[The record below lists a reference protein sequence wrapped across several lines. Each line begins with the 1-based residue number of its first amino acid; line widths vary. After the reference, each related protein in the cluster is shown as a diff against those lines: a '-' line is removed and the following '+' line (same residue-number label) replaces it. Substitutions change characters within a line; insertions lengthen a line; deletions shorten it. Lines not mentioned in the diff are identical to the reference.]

1 MDNAEASLSGTAGP
15 PPRRRRW
22 LLTAAAAVVAA
33 VGVVIALVATG
44 QPGQGTASAAQARTS
59 PVQARNFSLPALGHS
74 GQRVSL
80 AAYAGQPV
88 MVNFFASWCS
98 PCKRETPL
106 LARFY
111 RAHHGKII
119 VLGIDSNDQAGPAL
133 KFLAKEGV
141 SYPVGFDAYPAST
154 AASYG
159 IVALPQTFFLNARH
173 QIVRHVSGDVT
184 PAELA
189 AWAATVTGKK
199 AG

>member
-1 MDNAEASLSGTAGP
+1 MDDAGASRTGGAG

-22 LLTAAAAVVAA
+22 RWLLTGAAAVVAA
-33 VGVVIALVATG
+33 IGVVIALVAAG
-44 QPGQGTASAAQARTS
+44 QPGKGQAAVPAH
-59 PVQARNFSLPALGHS
+59 NFSLPALGHA

-80 AAYAGQPV
+80 AAYAGKPV
-88 MVNFFASWCS
+88 VVNFFASWCT
-98 PCKRETPL
+98 PCQRETPL

-111 RAHHGKII
+111 RAHHGTVI
-119 VLGIDSNDQAGPAL
+119 VLGVDANDQAGPAL

-159 IVALPQTFFLNARH
+159 IIALPQTFFLNARH
-173 QIVRHVSGDVT
+173 QIVKHVSGDVT

-189 AWAATVTGKK
+189 AWAATVTGRHS
-199 AG
+199 G